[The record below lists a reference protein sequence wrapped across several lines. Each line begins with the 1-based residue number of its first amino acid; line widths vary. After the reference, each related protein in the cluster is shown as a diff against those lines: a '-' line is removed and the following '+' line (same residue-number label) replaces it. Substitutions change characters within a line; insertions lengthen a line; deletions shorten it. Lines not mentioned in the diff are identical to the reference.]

1 MAKVVDITE
10 KLNFDEN
17 PSLLVKGKKIEVDA
31 SAETVLKVMGKF
43 SEGGAENAKFM
54 VDMYHLI
61 FPEQSRKTIE
71 ELGLK
76 FNDFSTLVE
85 AAIDL
90 IVEGDEEQGE

>member
-17 PSLLVKGKKIEVDA
+17 PSLLIKGKKIEVDA

-43 SEGGAENAKFM
+43 SEGGTEKPQFV
-54 VDMYHLI
+54 VDMYNLI
-61 FPEQSRKTIE
+61 FPEQSRNAIS

-76 FNDFSTLVE
+76 FNDFQTLVE
-85 AAIDL
+85 AAIEL
-90 IVEGDEEQGE
+90 IVDDGEEQGE